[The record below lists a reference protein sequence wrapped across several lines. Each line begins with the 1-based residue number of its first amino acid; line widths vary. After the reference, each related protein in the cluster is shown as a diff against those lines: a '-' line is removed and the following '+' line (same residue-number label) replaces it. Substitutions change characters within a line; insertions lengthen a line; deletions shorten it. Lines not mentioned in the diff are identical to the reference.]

1 MKLTILRK
9 AIQTRHGIFYNG
21 LGFPI
26 VDPLL
31 LLVQLVHDDVN
42 LSEGSLLDLG
52 SLLMCGAVLNVVQV
66 VIVCFH
72 TDLAV
77 GVLLVGNRLQ

>member
-1 MKLTILRK
+1 MAVLRK
-9 AIQTRHGIFYNG
+9 AIHAHHGIFYDW

-52 SLLMCGAVLNVVQV
+52 SLLMRGAVLDVVQV